1 MIYLLRHGEIT
12 GAATKRF
19 IGQTDVGLARTGLDQ
34 AGFWQTYFS
43 GIHLDQVFAS
53 PLSRTVHTAKIVSGL
68 TREEITLVAE
78 LKEINLGEWDG
89 KTFKEIK
96 ETFPD
101 QWKKRGRDL
110 TGYRPPLGESFSDLS
125 QRILPV
131 FQRISADNP
140 GNILIV
146 AHAGV
151 NRMIL
156 CRLLKKKLEDLFAIP
171 QAYGC
176 LNIIDNGKKELRVQ
190 GINLVPGTL

>member
-12 GAATKRF
+12 GASTKRF
-19 IGQTDVGLARTGLDQ
+19 IGQTDVKLSRTGLDQ
-34 AGFWQTYFS
+34 ADFWQTYFS
-43 GIHLDQVFAS
+43 GIHLDRVFTS
-53 PLSRTVHTAKIVSGL
+53 PLSRTVRTAEIVSGL
-68 TREEITLVAE
+68 AREEITLVEE

-89 KTFKEIK
+89 KTVKEVK
-96 ETFPD
+96 ESFPGE
-101 QWKKRGRDL
+101 WEKRGHDL
-110 TGYRPPLGESFSDLS
+110 TSYRPPLGESFSDLS

-131 FQRISADNP
+131 FQRISTENS

-156 CRLLKKKLEDLFAIP
+156 CRLLNKKREDLFTIP

-176 LNIIDNGKKELRVQ
+176 LNIIDNGKTELQVQ
-190 GINLVPGTL
+190 EIDREPGAI